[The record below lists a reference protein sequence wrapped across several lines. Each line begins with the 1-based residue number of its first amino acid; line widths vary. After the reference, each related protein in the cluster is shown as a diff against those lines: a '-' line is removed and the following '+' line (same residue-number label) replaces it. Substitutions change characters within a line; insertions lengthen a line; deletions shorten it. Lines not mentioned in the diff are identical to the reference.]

1 MKMMMNDDGTVGSYE
16 AAYGVMVKTL
26 TGMKVGDTCVNKHFN
41 MDAIDYPVIVR
52 DATKVSPAS
61 LTYEDAQAFLNT
73 WAANLSRDADRNTSV
88 LPLNKHGVRITTQPA
103 ALRNKGSLAL
113 MNITYQVGGSNQRK
127 VNLLAHGL
135 TGASFGA
142 GLAFRAAT
150 GTARKPKKSHAER
163 ESTIKVWFHWGAGRT
178 ADTEGNRKD
187 AIAWAGKQSFPVDET
202 LPKDCIGMAA
212 YIHGRVNG
220 LIHEGRAPEYIAPT
234 SDRSNTFVTPVS
246 SSLNAVDATKKAH
259 IETAVSLFGD
269 DMLKVAAYVKAMT
282 AAGL

>member
-178 ADTEGNRKD
+178 ADSEGNRKD

-220 LIHEGRAPEYIAPT
+220 LINEGRAPE
-234 SDRSNTFVTPVS
+234 SVVGVTPVS

>member
-1 MKMMMNDDGTVGSYE
+1 MSKKTMKIMMNDDGTVGSYE

-61 LTYEDAQAFLNT
+61 LTYEQAQVYLNT

-150 GTARKPKKSHAER
+150 GTVRKPKKSHGER
-163 ESTIKVWFHWGAGRT
+163 ESTIKVWFNWGIGRN
-178 ADTEGNRKD
+178 ADSEGTRKD

-202 LPKDCIGMAA
+202 LPKDCIGFAC
-212 YIHGRVNG
+212 YNYGRVNG

-234 SDRSNTFVTPVS
+234 SQPTLGEVLSP
-246 SSLNAVDATKKAH
+246 VDATMKGH
-259 IETAVSLFGD
+259 IETAVSLFDGD
-269 DMLKVAAYVKAMT
+269 MVKVAAYVKAMT

>member
-1 MKMMMNDDGTVGSYE
+1 MTKKIMKMIMNDDGTVGSYE

-61 LTYEDAQAFLNT
+61 LTYEDAQVYLNT

-113 MNITYQVGGSNQRK
+113 MNITYQVGGSNARK
-127 VNLLAHGL
+127 VNLLALGL

-142 GLAFRAAT
+142 GMAFRAAT

-220 LIHEGRAPEYIAPT
+220 LINEGRAPESVVQPT
-234 SDRSNTFVTPVS
+234 VGVTPM
-246 SSLNAVDATKKAH
+246 VDATMKGH
-259 IETAVSLFGD
+259 IETAVSLFDGD
-269 DMLKVAAYVKAMT
+269 MVKVAAYVKAMT

>member
-61 LTYEDAQAFLNT
+61 LTYEDAQVYLNT

-142 GLAFRAAT
+142 GLAFRTAT

-220 LIHEGRAPEYIAPT
+220 LIHEGRAPE
-234 SDRSNTFVTPVS
+234 SVVGVTPVS
-246 SSLNAVDATKKAH
+246 SSLNTVDATKKAH

>member
-1 MKMMMNDDGTVGSYE
+1 MSKKTMKMMMNDDGTVGSYE

-61 LTYEDAQAFLNT
+61 LTYEDAQVYLNT

-142 GLAFRAAT
+142 GMAFRAAT

-178 ADTEGNRKD
+178 ADSEGNRKD

-220 LIHEGRAPEYIAPT
+220 LIHEGRAPE
-234 SDRSNTFVTPVS
+234 SVVGVTPVS
-246 SSLNAVDATKKAH
+246 SSLNTVDATKKAH

>member
-1 MKMMMNDDGTVGSYE
+1 MKIMMNDDGSVGSYE

-61 LTYEDAQAFLNT
+61 LTYEQAQVYLNT

-113 MNITYQVGGSNQRK
+113 MNITYQVGGSNARK
-127 VNLLAHGL
+127 VNLLALGL

-142 GLAFRAAT
+142 GMAFRAAT
-150 GTARKPKKSHAER
+150 GTPRKPKKSHAER

-220 LIHEGRAPEYIAPT
+220 LIHEGRAPE
-234 SDRSNTFVTPVS
+234 SVVGVTPVS
-246 SSLNAVDATKKAH
+246 SSLNTVDATMKGH
-259 IETAVSLFGD
+259 IETAVSLFDGD
-269 DMLKVAAYVKAMT
+269 MVKVAAYVKAMT

>member
-1 MKMMMNDDGTVGSYE
+1 MNDDGTVGSYE

-61 LTYEDAQAFLNT
+61 LTYEDAQVYLNT

-113 MNITYQVGGSNQRK
+113 MNITYQVGGSNARK
-127 VNLLAHGL
+127 VNLLALGL

-142 GLAFRAAT
+142 GMAFRAAT

-220 LIHEGRAPEYIAPT
+220 LINEGRAPESVVQPT
-234 SDRSNTFVTPVS
+234 VGVTPM
-246 SSLNAVDATKKAH
+246 VDATMKGH
-259 IETAVSLFGD
+259 IETAVSLFDGD
-269 DMLKVAAYVKAMT
+269 MVKVAAYVKAMT